1 MHIKVSA
8 PKNTGEALGTLIRTM
23 LIECSESVKP
33 IGFYLEG
40 CSSFVPSN
48 TVIDTIHLAQKLND
62 LTFECDDSIN
72 FPTVLTVQFSGE
84 LRSSDL
90 RSAGFNVLE
99 DVPLINCIDSSSSL
113 EFKLALNKTSGSSSI
128 DTNRGI
134 LKSQNLG
141 KSYKALQCRANE
153 VRVSFKVQHG
163 FNSDVIVFDINS
175 KTDPTPNIK
184 KCLQE
189 LNKILENVEIT
200 S

>member
-1 MHIKVSA
+1 MYLKLSA

-62 LTFECDDSIN
+62 LTFECDESIN
-72 FPTVLTVQFSGE
+72 FPTVLTVQFVGE

-90 RSAGFNVLE
+90 ISDGFNVLE
-99 DVPLINCIDSSSSL
+99 DVPLVNCIDNSSSL
-113 EFKLALNKTSGSSSI
+113 EFKLVLNKTSGSSSI

-134 LKSQNLG
+134 LKSLNAG
-141 KSYKALQCRANE
+141 KSFKALQCRSNE
-153 VRVSFKVQHG
+153 IRVSFKVQHG
-163 FNSDVIVFDINS
+163 FNSDIITFNIKS
-175 KTDPTPNIK
+175 KTDPTPNVK

-189 LNKILENVEIT
+189 LSKILENVEVT